1 MKIIHML
8 FLFTFISFTICHAS
22 VNDFCVADL
31 KAPNTIS
38 GYPCKPIANV
48 TSDDFVFHGLVAG
61 STKNP
66 FKLGVTLASV
76 TNFPALNGLG
86 VTAMHVVIEEGGFAP
101 MHTHPGATELII
113 AGDQGEATV
122 GIVTP
127 TGVYTKV
134 LKSGDLFVVP
144 PGLMHFVVNT
154 GKGKAT
160 GYAAFSS
167 ENPSTQ
173 IVDTLLFGN
182 KLPSELV
189 AKTTLLDLAQVKKLK
204 ALFGGSG

>member
-1 MKIIHML
+1 
-8 FLFTFISFTICHAS
+8 
-22 VNDFCVADL
+22 
-31 KAPNTIS
+31 
-38 GYPCKPIANV
+38 
-48 TSDDFVFHGLVAG
+48 
-61 STKNP
+61 
-66 FKLGVTLASV
+66 
-76 TNFPALNGLG
+76 
-86 VTAMHVVIEEGGFAP
+86 MHVVIEEGGFAP

>member
-1 MKIIHML
+1 ML
-8 FLFTFISFTICHAS
+8 HPTIPITILF
-22 VNDFCVADL
+22 NL

-61 STKNP
+61 STNNP
-66 FKLGVTLASV
+66 FKLGRTLASV

-86 VTAMHVVIEEGGFAP
+86 VTAMHVVIEEGGVVP

-113 AGDQGEATV
+113 AGDQGEPTV

-127 TGVYTKV
+127 SGVYTKV

-144 PGLMHFVVNT
+144 PGLVHFVVNS

-182 KLPSELV
+182 KLPSDLV
-189 AKTTLLDLAQVKKLK
+189 AKTTFLDLAQVKKLK

>member
-1 MKIIHML
+1 MKIIHIL

-31 KAPNTIS
+31 KAPITNS
-38 GYPCKPIANV
+38 GYPCKPVKSV

-61 STKNP
+61 NTNNS
-66 FKLGVTLASV
+66 FKLGVTAASV

-86 VTAMHVVIEEGGFAP
+86 VSTIRVDIEEGGFAP
-101 MHTHPGATELII
+101 MHTHPDATELII
-113 AGDQGEATV
+113 SIQGEATV
-122 GIVTP
+122 GFVTP

-134 LKSGDLFVVP
+134 LKSGDLFVIP
-144 PGLMHFVVNT
+144 PGLLHFVVNS
-154 GKGKAT
+154 GKGKAM

-173 IVDTLLFGN
+173 ITDLLLFGN
-182 KLPSELV
+182 NLPSDLV

-204 ALFGGSG
+204 AQFGGSG